1 MIRQFFLT
9 HADLV
14 AGSPNG
20 VSKSFKILSRARHNC
35 LGKQGSLELKTHNMG
50 LFFGNLA
57 ELTNLWS
64 GKRITKKPT
73 LVVGK
78 KPNGKSRLKGT
89 KRMSEITYAVKVTNG
104 KAEIYNAKHGNRVRS
119 VGSNVTSA
127 QIIGSDSVQVTTAS
141 GKVEI
146 YDINHGNRIR
156 TI

>member
-1 MIRQFFLT
+1 
-9 HADLV
+9 
-14 AGSPNG
+14 
-20 VSKSFKILSRARHNC
+20 
-35 LGKQGSLELKTHNMG
+35 MG